1 MEELEADLS
10 TATISKKQLN
20 KEARKA
26 AKAAKAEKSQAEE
39 EDPFAANYGDVPVEE
54 I

>member
-1 MEELEADLS
+1 MGELETDLS
-10 TATISKKQLN
+10 ASTISKKQLN

-26 AKAAKAEKSQAEE
+26 AKAEKSQAEE
-39 EDPFAANYGDVPVEE
+39 EDLFAANYGDIPVEE

>member
-1 MEELEADLS
+1 MEELETDL
-10 TATISKKQLN
+10 TASTISKKQLK
-20 KEARKA
+20 KEAR
-26 AKAAKAEKSQAEE
+26 KAAKAEKSQAEE